1 MNDDLAPALK
11 HTKAMEDSL
20 GATVCQCITGDD
32 VGRSVCQ
39 KDGRWAIDY
48 IAVLFYAGD
57 LGSCLT
63 CNRLHENLIERL
75 NFVKKKLEG
84 ESSDKED
91 DKNED

>member
-1 MNDDLAPALK
+1 MWAEAYVRR
-11 HTKAMEDSL
+11 KAGE
-20 GATVCQCITGDD
+20 
-32 VGRSVCQ
+32 Q
-39 KDGRWAIDY
+39 KIILLPY
-48 IAVLFYAGD
+48 CKLGD